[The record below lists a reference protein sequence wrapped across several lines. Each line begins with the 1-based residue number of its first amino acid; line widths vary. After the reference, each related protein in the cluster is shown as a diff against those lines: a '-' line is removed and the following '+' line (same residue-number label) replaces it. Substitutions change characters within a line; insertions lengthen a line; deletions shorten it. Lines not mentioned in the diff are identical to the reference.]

1 MQTIGHLRSGLNHTL
16 AEVLRH
22 EDTGYYH
29 GYPVAP
35 GMVQAYWLSAAQGQL
50 YAGPPRFLGYAKTDA
65 EARRLLGH
73 EKAKE
78 LRLLYSL
85 SSNCRAQKARLN
97 HSPDGPSLIFP
108 KAKAVEPQL

>member
-1 MQTIGHLRSGLNHTL
+1 MSAIGHLRSGLNHTL
-16 AEVLRH
+16 AEVVRH
-22 EDTGYYH
+22 EESGYYE

-35 GMVQAYWLSAAQGQL
+35 GMVRAYWLSAAQGQL

-65 EARRLLGH
+65 EARRLLGY

-78 LRLLYSL
+78 LRTLYRL
-85 SSNCRAQKARLN
+85 SSNCRVKKARLN

-108 KAKAVEPQL
+108 EEKP